1 MPGGDFE
8 LALDAWLSTPDPST
22 ITQLY
27 SADQIPPGGT
37 NYSRYDNQQTTRLLK
52 EADTTVD
59 VDRRARVLREVQ
71 NRLAEDLPVL
81 PLFQRPVTIAYSE
94 NLRGPRVNPSQA
106 GPYWNMGEWSLG

>member
-1 MPGGDFE
+1 M
-8 LALDAWLSTPDPST
+8 
-22 ITQLY
+22 
-27 SADQIPPGGT
+27 
-37 NYSRYDNQQTTRLLK
+37 
-52 EADTTVD
+52 D